1 MARNDRYVD
10 GVRRRARRCAA
21 LLALLVTGGARVAGA
36 QEEGASR
43 GACILLAIIES
54 TPAVAEWS
62 WWLSGGGGATLGGA
76 SAGGLGV
83 LGVGSEMTTG
93 LASFGS
99 EGMYG
104 GPMELRWGPW
114 FGVLTDLDGARGEGG
129 LLLSV
134 GQVRHARW
142 GTYALRLGG
151 GLGDDRLGRA
161 PHLALTLTGGVRH
174 VEGRISER
182 GACDP
187 PAAPAPSALASGL
200 RLFATA
206 RAGLGDERAWQ
217 LTFGVELEPSFLLP
231 PHSLSKWIGVH
242 R

>member
-1 MARNDRYVD
+1 M
-10 GVRRRARRCAA
+10 
-21 LLALLVTGGARVAGA
+21 
-36 QEEGASR
+36 
-43 GACILLAIIES
+43 
-54 TPAVAEWS
+54 AEWS
-62 WWLSGGGGATLGGA
+62 WWLAGGGGAMLGGA
-76 SAGGLGV
+76 SGGGLGV

-93 LASFGS
+93 LTSFGS
-99 EGMYG
+99 EAMYG
-104 GPMELRWGPW
+104 GPVELRWGPW
-114 FGVLTDLDGARGEGG
+114 FGVLTDLDGARGEAG
-129 LLLSV
+129 LLLSM

-151 GLGDDRLGRA
+151 GLGDDRLGLT
-161 PHLALTLTGGVRH
+161 PHLALTLTAGVRH

-187 PAAPAPSALASGL
+187 PATPAPSAFASGL
-200 RLFATA
+200 RLFATT